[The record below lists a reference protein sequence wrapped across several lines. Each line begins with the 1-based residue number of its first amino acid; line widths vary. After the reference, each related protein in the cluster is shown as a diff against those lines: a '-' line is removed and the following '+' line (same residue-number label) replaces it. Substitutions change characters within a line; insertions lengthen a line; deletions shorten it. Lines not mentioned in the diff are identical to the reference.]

1 MDWIIFGLVAVWLGM
16 ISWFDIRKKEIPH
29 SLWVIIPFVG
39 AGAYRLWQGE
49 WPFVLIAILVATV
62 SERERISQ
70 LFGWQELRRIL
81 TWIPLLFLGTYF
93 SIQTSPLATISIVG
107 FWIAW
112 ELKWWGGAD
121 AVSAIILILIFPERN
136 LIIAFFAVHL
146 ISVLVLTT
154 RSYLKTEKIGLHR
167 IAGLPLLFV
176 TFLLYQT
183 GRFFLLPR
191 V

>member
-39 AGAYRLWQGE
+39 AGAYRVWRGE
-49 WPFVLIAILVATV
+49 WQFVLIAILVATV

-70 LFGWQELRRIL
+70 LFGWQELGRIL
-81 TWIPLLFLGTYF
+81 TWIPLLFLGTFF

-107 FWIAW
+107 FWVAW

-121 AVSAIILILIFPERN
+121 ATAALTLILIYPEIN
-136 LIIAFFAVHL
+136 FILALLGVH
-146 ISVLVLTT
+146 IVVT
-154 RSYLKTEKIGLHR
+154 IGLAIRSSIKEHSVKLHK
-167 IAGLPLLFV
+167 IPGLPLL
-176 TFLLYQT
+176 LLT
-183 GRFFLLPR
+183 VLLLR
-191 V
+191 IAQYVSNLI